1 VRFGARLATIAGVR
15 IVLYALAGLL
25 LVLQYPLW
33 FGSGGILNA
42 WQLRHEIS
50 GQQSENARLRERN
63 QTLEAE
69 VADLKSGH
77 DALEERARREL
88 GMVKKGES
96 FYQVIER
103 PAR

>member
-1 VRFGARLATIAGVR
+1 MRFGARLATMAGVR
-15 IVLYALAGLL
+15 IVLYALGALL
-25 LVLQYPLW
+25 LLLQYPLW
-33 FGSGGILNA
+33 FGSGGILTT
-42 WQLRHEIS
+42 WQLHHEINA
-50 GQQSENARLRERN
+50 QRSENARLKERN

-69 VADLKSGH
+69 VADLKSGY

-96 FYQVIER
+96 FYQVIDR